1 MLVPVEW
8 IREYVDFDLAPEALA
23 EQLTMAGLEV
33 EEIKD
38 IAGQKVF
45 ATYVTPNRSDLLSVI
60 GVARNISALC
70 DTPLKLPTV
79 EATEGETEIQGLVS
93 VDVQSPANCP
103 RYSTR
108 VITGVKIVTS
118 PKWMQERLIAA
129 GMRPINNVVDATNYV
144 LLEMGQPLH
153 AFDYDLVA
161 DHKIIVRQA
170 AAGEKITT
178 IDGEER
184 ELNPKVLVIADA
196 KRPIAVA
203 GVMGGFHSE
212 VSSKTT
218 NVLLES
224 AHFNRLSIR
233 RTARFLGMSTEAS
246 YRFER
251 WVDPNITILALDRV
265 AQLIQETGGGM
276 IAKGIVDVY
285 PTEIAPVKATIRSSR
300 ASKILGFE
308 VTSTQVEDSL
318 TRLGMSVSIKDAD
331 TLEVTVPTFRPD
343 ITREEDLI
351 EEVGII
357 YGYEN
362 IPETLPVGASMLG
375 RDSDEGLFG
384 ARITN
389 VLTSAG
395 LQEVT
400 TSSMVSPAEGVEQV
414 SIRNPLSEDVSK
426 LRSTLLLDLLEVVS
440 YNSGRGIRDI
450 GVFEIGHV
458 FGSQDDSL
466 LVEKLSVG
474 AAITGSLWGQTW
486 NVDRTSLDVDFFLL
500 KGITEDLFERLGVRD
515 VVYKPAELNDFH
527 PTRAAVIEVENTR
540 LGVMGQINPQTAA
553 RCDVP
558 ERTYVFELDFN
569 QLMELSGQSAAYQ
582 PLSRYPAVTR
592 DLAVV
597 LADTVPYHR
606 VAELITN
613 EGGDLLESLTLFDV
627 YTGAPLLPGQKNLAF
642 SVVFRS
648 RERTLRDQEVDD
660 SLVRIRQLLTTELN
674 ASFRDT

>member
-1 MLVPVEW
+1 
-8 IREYVDFDLAPEALA
+8 
-23 EQLTMAGLEV
+23 
-33 EEIKD
+33 
-38 IAGQKVF
+38 
-45 ATYVTPNRSDLLSVI
+45 
-60 GVARNISALC
+60 
-70 DTPLKLPTV
+70 
-79 EATEGETEIQGLVS
+79 
-93 VDVQSPANCP
+93 
-103 RYSTR
+103 
-108 VITGVKIVTS
+108 
-118 PKWMQERLIAA
+118 
-129 GMRPINNVVDATNYV
+129 
-144 LLEMGQPLH
+144 
-153 AFDYDLVA
+153 
-161 DHKIIVRQA
+161 
-170 AAGEKITT
+170 
-178 IDGEER
+178 
-184 ELNPKVLVIADA
+184 
-196 KRPIAVA
+196 
-203 GVMGGFHSE
+203 
-212 VSSKTT
+212 
-218 NVLLES
+218 
-224 AHFNRLSIR
+224 
-233 RTARFLGMSTEAS
+233 
-246 YRFER
+246 
-251 WVDPNITILALDRV
+251 
-265 AQLIQETGGGM
+265 
-276 IAKGIVDVY
+276 
-285 PTEIAPVKATIRSSR
+285 
-300 ASKILGFE
+300 
-308 VTSTQVEDSL
+308 
-318 TRLGMSVSIKDAD
+318 
-331 TLEVTVPTFRPD
+331 
-343 ITREEDLI
+343 
-351 EEVGII
+351 
-357 YGYEN
+357 
-362 IPETLPVGASMLG
+362 MLG